1 MFKQSDL
8 NSSGSFASAF
18 MKNAYPGD
26 EIRVKKTTRS
36 TISGY
41 NSGFSLTSR
50 TLSEALSGDVINRN
64 GKLALKSW
72 SGFIDSDIKSMVI
85 GGAEVGYSTAVADDD
100 GNPSLSVVDPNSSNT
115 KNVQKLTGGLA
126 FNELLK
132 NSILSRNLG
141 SDIIGD
147 SISTINSIMINGQK
161 NGVLVDGIPHDPGM
175 STYSNIEL
183 VGASGRSNTGGIA
196 IESMMTQHEIDSLKE
211 RARILSGYN
220 IVSDSNVLV
229 NGFLFDLPNELSN
242 LTQNKGY
249 PESGSTSENVLD
261 TVIQLGSGE
270 RAYIAPVIIELL
282 IYLGS
287 SDSDISIICN
297 TGANGTVTGQE
308 FGESVDALQSGDIV
322 SDHIFGRAIDII
334 SVSRSDGT
342 DRTDIYNNGNG
353 VSASLYR
360 IAFELLMDELNKIG
374 LSHPYLL
381 PDAITVHP
389 DLRSEYEIQD
399 GQFEVAN
406 SSIKTRYPGLK
417 YVDFYATENSRSHIH
432 LSFGAARCGMYTD
445 PGVLQISGT
454 YGSGVEVDLSGG
466 LNEAVVTVDNVEV
479 GPVSV
484 LSNPALTSSYSSNK
498 SGTITALQ
506 LFDGLRNVMV
516 DEAAAVFA
524 AITARESGARP
535 AAFNPRT
542 WIEGDLP
549 NIEDNSGTSSGG
561 RPYQVVATAEA
572 FYDKAYEAVAA
583 QANRP
588 SMYDYSRSQHIMSY
602 VHNPDATDPEVF
614 FDCSGLIYWAAYHV
628 GIHVK
633 KVGNGGFELYTN
645 SNLPGDAYTN
655 QVWDWSYS
663 VTQNSLMEYFGTK
676 FVKSDGTVDLDF
688 ALNTK
693 GAILYRAPKYDPFV
707 TGHVAISV
715 GDGTNIIHA
724 ASSARGVIMSSARY
738 TGAVWDGAGMLP
750 GIANPYNSSGGTSVP
765 VNLGAS
771 KGDFSFGLFQ
781 INLVAHGNK
790 EFYLPL
796 PLPGEKQ
803 FGWRL
808 GIHNWQ
814 NLGIDNFEEFRL
826 RTAQLWAPYKNA
838 SREEK
843 NRGTEEIFPYLDERL
858 WVPLNQIYMLY
869 TTIKGTLPTL
879 QMREDQKL
887 GYNND
892 YIFHPWG
899 DYGGGPYYGFISNT
913 KFSDAVN
920 IYVQRTGKTVDQ
932 LRQWVLDMFNGPG
945 SGSKS
950 APYAQEWVNGWI
962 YKSQYVNNTYVDSG
976 RELDPSL
983 SRR

>member
-8 NSSGSFASAF
+8 SSSGSFASAF

-26 EIRVKKTTRS
+26 EIRVKNTTRS
-36 TISGY
+36 TTSGY

-72 SGFIDSDIKSMVI
+72 SGFLDSDIKSMVI
-85 GGAEVGYSTAVADDD
+85 GGAEIGYSTAVADDE
-100 GNPSLSVVDPNSSNT
+100 GNPALSVVDPNSSNT

-141 SDIIGD
+141 SSIIGD
-147 SISTINSIMINGQK
+147 SINTINNIMINGQK
-161 NGVLVDGIPHDPGM
+161 NGVLIDGIAHDPGM
-175 STYSNIEL
+175 STYTNIEL
-183 VGASGRSNTGGIA
+183 VGASARSNTGGVA

-211 RARILSGYN
+211 RARILRGYN

-229 NGFLFDLPNELSN
+229 DGFLFDLPNELSN

-249 PESGSTSENVLD
+249 PQSGSMSENVLD

-287 SDSDISIICN
+287 SDSDISVICN

-308 FGESVDALQSGDIV
+308 FGESVNALQSGDIV

-353 VSASLYR
+353 VSANLYR

-381 PDAITVHP
+381 PDTITVHP
-389 DLRSEYEIQD
+389 DLSSEYEIQD

-406 SSIKTRYPGLK
+406 SSIKNRYPGLK
-417 YVDFYATENSRSHIH
+417 YVDFYATQNSRSHIH

-466 LNEAVVTVDNVEV
+466 LNQAVITVDNVEV
-479 GPVSV
+479 GPVSA
-484 LSNPALTSSYSSNK
+484 LSNPALTASYSSNK
-498 SGTITALQ
+498 SGTITSLQ
-506 LFDGLRNVMV
+506 LFDGLRNIMV

-524 AITARESGARP
+524 AITARESNARP

-542 WIEGDLP
+542 WIEGELP
-549 NIEDNSGTSSGG
+549 NFEENNGSSTGG
-561 RPYQVVATAEA
+561 RSYQVVTTGEA
-572 FYDKAYEAVAA
+572 FYNKAYEAYLA

-588 SMYDYSRSQHIMSY
+588 SMYDGSKSSRIMSY
-602 VHNPDATDPEVF
+602 VHNPDPTDPEVY
-614 FDCSGLIYWAAYHV
+614 FDCSALVYWAAYHV
-628 GIHVK
+628 GIHIK
-633 KVGNGGFELYTN
+633 KVGSSGFEIYTN
-645 SNLPGDAYTN
+645 STLPADAYT
-655 QVWDWSYS
+655 QGVWDWSYS
-663 VTQNSLMEYFGTK
+663 VTQNNIMEYFGTN
-676 FVKSDGTVDLDF
+676 FVKSDGTPDLDF

-693 GAILYRAPKYDPFV
+693 GAILYRRPRPEDDNRP
-707 TGHVAISV
+707 GHVAISA
-715 GDGTNIIHA
+715 GDGNNIVHA
-724 ASSARGVIMSSARY
+724 ATTAEGIKFGSARY
-738 TGAVWDGAGMLP
+738 TNAIWDGVGMLP
-750 GIANPYNSSGGTSVP
+750 GIANPYNSTSAP

-790 EFYLPL
+790 DFFLPL
-796 PLPGEKQ
+796 PLPGASEK
-803 FGWRL
+803 GWRL
-808 GIHNWQ
+808 GMHNWQ
-814 NLGIDNFEEFRL
+814 ALSVDSFEEFRL

-843 NRGTEEIFPYLDERL
+843 NRGIEEISRYLDERL

-869 TTIKGTLPTL
+869 TTIKSTLPTL

-892 YIFHPWG
+892 YIFFPWG
-899 DYGGGPYYGFISNT
+899 DYDGGPYYGFISNT

-920 IYVQRTGKTVDQ
+920 IYVQRTGKTVTE
-932 LRQWVLDMFNGPG
+932 LRQWVLDMFSGPG

-950 APYAQEWVNGWI
+950 APYAQDWVNGWI
-962 YKSQYVNNTYVDSG
+962 YKSQYVNGSFLDSG
-976 RELDPSL
+976 RELDSSL